1 MYESF
6 KGEKMLLEIR
16 DVTKVYGEHENKVKA
31 LDRISLQFNEGE
43 FVSVMGSSGSGK
55 TTLLNCISSIDK
67 PTSGDIL
74 INGKSLINLD
84 SDQLAEYRA
93 KNISFIFQ
101 SYNLITNLTVY
112 ENIILPLQISK
123 KNIKDNQKRIDD
135 IMSRLAIKE
144 LKSKFPNQLSG
155 GQQQRVATA
164 RAIINSTNILIA
176 DEPTGALDS
185 SNSDKLMHLLRELN
199 KEIKLSILMVTHDP
213 LAAKYSSKVIF
224 LSDGGI
230 IDQLIRQDEDDD
242 SKFLEKIIEKQKYID
257 QEVR

>member
-1 MYESF
+1 
-6 KGEKMLLEIR
+6 MLLEIK
-16 DVTKVYGEHENKVKA
+16 DITKVYGEHENKVKA

-135 IMSRLAIKE
+135 IMNRLAIKE

-224 LSDGGI
+224 LSDGRI

-242 SKFLEKIIEKQKYID
+242 SKFLEKTIEKQKYID
-257 QEVR
+257 QEVK

>member
-1 MYESF
+1 
-6 KGEKMLLEIR
+6 MLLEIK

-185 SNSDKLMHLLRELN
+185 SNSDKLMHLLHELN

-224 LSDGGI
+224 LSDGRI

>member
-1 MYESF
+1 
-6 KGEKMLLEIR
+6 MLLEIK

-123 KNIKDNQKRIDD
+123 KNIKYNQKRIDD
-135 IMSRLAIKE
+135 IMSRLSIKE

-224 LSDGGI
+224 LSDGRI

-242 SKFLEKIIEKQKYID
+242 PKFLEKIIEKQKYID
-257 QEVR
+257 KEVR

>member
-1 MYESF
+1 
-6 KGEKMLLEIR
+6 MLLEIK
-16 DVTKVYGEHENKVKA
+16 DITKVYGEHENKVKA

-135 IMSRLAIKE
+135 IMIRLAIKE

-224 LSDGGI
+224 LSDGRI

-257 QEVR
+257 QEVK

>member
-1 MYESF
+1 
-6 KGEKMLLEIR
+6 MLLEIK
-16 DVTKVYGEHENKVKA
+16 DITKVYGEHENKVKA

-135 IMSRLAIKE
+135 IMNRLAIKE

-224 LSDGGI
+224 LSDGRI
-230 IDQLIRQDEDDD
+230 IDQLIRRDEDDD

-257 QEVR
+257 QEVK

>member
-1 MYESF
+1 
-6 KGEKMLLEIR
+6 MLLEIK
-16 DVTKVYGEHENKVKA
+16 DITKVYGEHENKVKA

-135 IMSRLAIKE
+135 IMNRLAIKE

-224 LSDGGI
+224 LSDGRI

-257 QEVR
+257 QEVK